1 MQNTLGAPLD
11 VFFLPKRACKK
22 ICLLCGTVS
31 IWQHCIL
38 CKILPFWA
46 IAPTSPTKNNNK
58 QNNKQTK
65 NGKTSKFCKKINWA
79 KMHIFKEFDY
89 ILMLIL
95 VELLIQKYAICWF
108 FSQKNGKKL
117 KKIWSQKEII
127 SKKQKFSKSKNI
139 TPEIKEPQ
147 GKKHKKKPQNKSKKR
162 NFVKIEKHKK
172 FPSGLRKSLTTALLS
187 HSCVMRSPVGWSGM
201 DGARNCATGENLRRK
216 QRCAVWVDLQ
226 AVKERG
232 GGTLT
237 SNANSPTCWEPK

>member
-1 MQNTLGAPLD
+1 
-11 VFFLPKRACKK
+11 
-22 ICLLCGTVS
+22 
-31 IWQHCIL
+31 
-38 CKILPFWA
+38 
-46 IAPTSPTKNNNK
+46 
-58 QNNKQTK
+58 
-65 NGKTSKFCKKINWA
+65 
-79 KMHIFKEFDY
+79 MHIFKEFDY

-117 KKIWSQKEII
+117 KKNLVPEGNNFQKAEVFQV
-127 SKKQKFSKSKNI
+127 QKYHSRNQRTTGEK
-139 TPEIKEPQ
+139 TQ
-147 GKKHKKKPQNKSKKR
+147 KKPQNKSKKR

-237 SNANSPTCWEPK
+237 SNANSPTC